1 MFSLIITIV
10 SIALVVALV
19 AATMYHGGDT
29 LTQGRTTADAAA
41 FVAGAQQVGG
51 AAVMYLSLESEAPAN
66 VAALVTDKYLAS
78 EPVVKGGGLELGTA
92 TIGANTVNVV
102 TSTVTADAV
111 CAAINKSAGIL
122 AANTADSADTQDA
135 LVVAQDDLADV
146 AYGCITASKT
156 FQFKY

>member
-41 FVAGAQQVGG
+41 FVTGAQQVGG
-51 AAVMYLSLESEAPAN
+51 AAVMFQSLESTEALA
-66 VAALVTDKYLAS
+66 VTELVTKKYLAS
-78 EPVVKGGGLELGTA
+78 APVVKGTA
-92 TIGANTVNVV
+92 LAIPAAAADANIVS
-102 TSTVTADAV
+102 STVASDAV
-111 CAAINKSAGIL
+111 CEQINKTAG
-122 AANTADSADTQDA
+122 AADPKAVTAIAD
-135 LVVAQDDLADV
+135 L
-146 AYGCITASKT
+146 AYGCINSSKL

>member
-41 FVAGAQQVGG
+41 FVSGAQQVGG
-51 AAVMYLSLESEAPAN
+51 AAVMFQSLESVEATS
-66 VAALVTDKYLAS
+66 VDALVTAKYLAS
-78 EPVVKGGGLELGTA
+78 APVVKGSVLAIPSDATA
-92 TIGANTVNVV
+92 ANLVS
-102 TSTVTADAV
+102 STVASDAV
-111 CAAINKSAGIL
+111 CTQINKTAG
-122 AANTADSADTQDA
+122 AADPAAVTDIGA
-135 LVVAQDDLADV
+135 L
-146 AYGCITASKT
+146 AYGCITGTKL